1 MTTDI
6 VTPILA
12 GSGLRV
18 THGGRTTL
26 DVPEVQLYEGELL
39 AVLGPNGAG
48 KSTLLRVLAMLE
60 RPEAGT
66 VSYRGMT
73 GRKAEEQLRRSL
85 AAVFQRPHL
94 WTGTVRQNLELGLRL
109 GDRRKSDHAPEAL
122 DAIASQMGIEPL
134 LSAEVGTLSGGETQ
148 RVAIARALA
157 IEPDVLF
164 LDEPTANL
172 DTGLRLSLLED
183 LERVARSRA
192 RATVLTT
199 HNHSDAF
206 RLADRVIVLNNGH
219 LIQAGTPAELYEN
232 PSDAFVAET
241 TGAEMALTGTVLE
254 RDGQLLL
261 VDIGGAGLS
270 VAGSADVG
278 DRVKIAYRP
287 EDVFL
292 STEPQGH
299 GSARNR
305 LQMTLAEIRPI
316 LGLLRLR
323 LEGPA
328 EMVAV
333 VTRAAAEELELAAG
347 SSLYVQI
354 KATALHAFRL

>member
-1 MTTDI
+1 MNSI
-6 VTPILA
+6 LTPILT
-12 GSGLRV
+12 GTGLRV
-18 THGGRTTL
+18 SHGSRTTL
-26 DVPEVQLYEGELL
+26 DVPEIQVYEGELL
-39 AVLGPNGAG
+39 AILGPNGAG

-66 VSYRGMT
+66 VSYRGTT
-73 GRKAEEQLRRSL
+73 GGEAEETLRRSS
-85 AAVFQRPHL
+85 ATVFQRPHL

-109 GDRRKSDHAPEAL
+109 GGRRKSDHSPEAL
-122 DAIASQMGIEPL
+122 DGIASQMGIDSL
-134 LSAEVGTLSGGETQ
+134 LSAEVRTLSGGESQ

-157 IEPDVLF
+157 LEPDLLF

-172 DTGLRLSLLED
+172 DTGVRLSLLED
-183 LERVARSRA
+183 LERVARSGA

-206 RLADRVIVLNNGH
+206 RLADRVIVLKDGH
-219 LIQAGTPAELYEN
+219 HIQAGTPAELYEN

-241 TGAEMALTGTVLE
+241 TGAEMALTGTALRQE
-254 RDGQLLL
+254 GRLLV
-261 VDIGGAGLS
+261 VDIGGAELS
-270 VAGSADVG
+270 VTGSAEAG
-278 DRVKIAYRP
+278 DTVKIAYRP
-287 EDVFL
+287 EDVFV
-292 STEPQGH
+292 STEPLGH

-333 VTRAAAEELELAAG
+333 VTRAAAEELELTAG
-347 SSLYVQI
+347 STLYVQI

>member
-1 MTTDI
+1 MS
-6 VTPILA
+6 PILEGA
-12 GSGLRV
+12 GLRV

-26 DVPEVQLYEGELL
+26 DVPEIQLYEGELL

-60 RPEAGT
+60 RPEAGV
-66 VSYRGMT
+66 VSYRGTT
-73 GRKAEEQLRRSL
+73 GGEAEEGLRRSS
-85 AAVFQRPHL
+85 AMVFQRPHL
-94 WTGTVRQNLELGLRL
+94 WTGTVRQNLEMGLRL
-109 GDRRKSDHAPEAL
+109 GGRRRSGHSAEAL
-122 DAIASQMGIEPL
+122 DGIASQMGIDSL
-134 LSAEVGTLSGGETQ
+134 MDAEVGTLSGGESQ

-157 IEPDVLF
+157 LEPDVLF

-172 DTGLRLSLLED
+172 DTGVRRSLLED
-183 LERVARSRA
+183 LERVARNRG

-206 RLADRVIVLNNGH
+206 RLADRVVVLKDGRH
-219 LIQAGTPAELYEN
+219 IQAGTPTELYEN

-241 TGAEMALTGTVLE
+241 TGAEMALTGTVQRQEGRLVV
-254 RDGQLLL
+254 
-261 VDIGGAGLS
+261 VDIGGAELS
-270 VAGSADVG
+270 VAGFAEVG
-278 DRVKIAYRP
+278 SKVKIAYRP
-287 EDVFL
+287 EDVFV
-292 STEPQGH
+292 STAPQLQ

-333 VTRAAAEELELAAG
+333 VTRAAADELELTAG
-347 SSLYVQI
+347 STLYVQI
-354 KATALHAFRL
+354 KATALHAFQL